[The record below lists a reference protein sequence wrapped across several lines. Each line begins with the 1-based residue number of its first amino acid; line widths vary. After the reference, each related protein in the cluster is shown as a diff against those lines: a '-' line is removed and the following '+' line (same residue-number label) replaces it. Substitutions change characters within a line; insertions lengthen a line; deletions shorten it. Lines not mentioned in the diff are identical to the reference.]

1 MHEKNIAMDK
11 QNCKSAKAKVHTTSS
26 MKQKGYSSSSHYRI
40 KSVVGVRGV
49 VALITLS

>member
-1 MHEKNIAMDK
+1 MDK
-11 QNCKSAKAKVHTTSS
+11 QKVHTTSS

-49 VALITLS
+49 MALITISTLII

>member
-1 MHEKNIAMDK
+1 MDK
-11 QNCKSAKAKVHTTSS
+11 QNCKSVKAKVYTTSS

-49 VALITLS
+49 MALITISTLII